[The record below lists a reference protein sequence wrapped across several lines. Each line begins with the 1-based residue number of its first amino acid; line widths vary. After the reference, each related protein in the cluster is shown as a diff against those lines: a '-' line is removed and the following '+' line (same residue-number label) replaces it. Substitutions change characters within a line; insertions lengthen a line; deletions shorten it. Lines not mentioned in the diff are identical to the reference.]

1 MNEDRIQTFTEEI
14 AAMKLRGARSD
25 RERWLLILG
34 VVALVAGVGLA
45 VYGGFQA
52 SGTAIAAD
60 QIAYLA
66 TGTLVGLVLVV
77 AGTALFVRYSIARFM
92 RFWLVRLVHE
102 NRTETDRI
110 VDALANIEKSLG
122 RS

>member
-14 AAMKLRGARSD
+14 AAMKLRGARAD

-34 VVALVAGVGLA
+34 VVSLIGGVGLA

-52 SGTAIAAD
+52 SGTAVFAD

-66 TGTLVGLVLVV
+66 TGTLIGLVLVV

-110 VDALANIEKSLG
+110 VRAVSDLGKSLE

>member
-14 AAMKLRGARSD
+14 AAMKLRGARAD
-25 RERWLLILG
+25 RERWFLVLG
-34 VVALVAGVGLA
+34 VVALVAGVALA

-52 SGTAIAAD
+52 SGTAVAAD

-77 AGTALFVRYSIARFM
+77 TGTALFVRYSFARFM

-110 VDALANIEKSLG
+110 VKALSDLG
-122 RS
+122 KNPGNS

>member
-25 RERWLLILG
+25 RERWLLTLG

-52 SGTAIAAD
+52 SGTAVTAD
-60 QIAYLA
+60 QIAFLA

-110 VDALANIEKSLG
+110 VKALANIEKTLD

>member
-14 AAMKLRGARSD
+14 AAMKLRGARAD
-25 RERWLLILG
+25 RERWLLALG
-34 VVALVAGVGLA
+34 VVALVAGIGLA

-52 SGTAIAAD
+52 SGTAVFAD

-77 AGTALFVRYSIARFM
+77 AGTALFVRYSIARFL

-110 VDALANIEKSLG
+110 VRAVSDLGKSLE
-122 RS
+122 RP

>member
-14 AAMKLRGARSD
+14 AAMKLRGARAD
-25 RERWLLILG
+25 RERWLLVLG
-34 VVALVAGVGLA
+34 VVGLVAGVALA

-52 SGTAIAAD
+52 SGTADAAD

-77 AGTALFVRYSIARFM
+77 AGTALFIRYSFARFM

-102 NRTETDRI
+102 NRTETDR
-110 VDALANIEKSLG
+110 VVKALSDIEKSLG
-122 RS
+122 NR

>member
-25 RERWLLILG
+25 RERWLLVLG
-34 VVALVAGVGLA
+34 VVSLIAGVGLA
-45 VYGGFQA
+45 AFGGFQA
-52 SGTAIAAD
+52 SGTAVLAD

-66 TGTLVGLVLVV
+66 TGTLLGIALVI
-77 AGTALFVRYSIARFM
+77 AGAALFVRYSIARFM

-110 VDALANIEKSLG
+110 VRAVADLGKSLE

>member
-1 MNEDRIQTFTEEI
+1 VT
-14 AAMKLRGARSD
+14 
-25 RERWLLILG
+25 
-34 VVALVAGVGLA
+34 GVGLA

-52 SGTAIAAD
+52 SGTAVAAD

-102 NRTETDRI
+102 NRTETDR
-110 VDALANIEKSLG
+110 VVQALSDLEKSLH
-122 RS
+122 RT

>member
-25 RERWLLILG
+25 RERWLLVLG
-34 VVALVAGVGLA
+34 VVSLIAGVGLA
-45 VYGGFQA
+45 AFGGFQA
-52 SGTAIAAD
+52 SGTAVFAD

-66 TGTLVGLVLVV
+66 TGTLLGIALVI

-110 VDALANIEKSLG
+110 VSALADLKESLS
-122 RS
+122 RT